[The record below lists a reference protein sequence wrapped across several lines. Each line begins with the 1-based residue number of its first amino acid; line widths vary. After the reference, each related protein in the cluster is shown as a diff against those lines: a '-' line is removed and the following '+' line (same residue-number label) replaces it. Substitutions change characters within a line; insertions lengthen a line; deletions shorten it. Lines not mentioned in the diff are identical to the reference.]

1 MSEFRVLIVDDEPQ
15 MRKLLE
21 IALGAQQFRVQ
32 TAGTGKEAL
41 IAAAM
46 YPPDLLILDLG
57 LPDEDGQSVLTKL
70 REWYGK
76 PIIILSARN
85 HEQEIVRALDN
96 GANDYIVKPFRM
108 GELLARIRSA
118 LRSSRMDEP
127 LLLFSFGQVIV
138 DPAARTVTRSGEL
151 VHLTATEYSLLLLL
165 LKNEG
170 RVLTHQYILKEIWG
184 PAYTTQSQYL
194 RVYIGQLR
202 KKTEQNPDKP
212 IHIITEPGIGYRF
225 SGT

>member
-1 MSEFRVLIVDDEPQ
+1 MNEPRILIIDDEPQ

-32 TAGTGKEAL
+32 TVGTGKEAY
-41 IAAAM
+41 IAVAM

-57 LPDEDGQSVLTKL
+57 LPDEDGQSVLTRL
-70 REWYGK
+70 REWFGK
-76 PIIILSARN
+76 PIIILSARDN
-85 HEQEIVRALDN
+85 EQEIIRALDN

-118 LRSSRMDEP
+118 LR
-127 LLLFSFGQVIV
+127 FSKAEDPVRVHTFGRISV
-138 DPAARTVTRSGEL
+138 DPAARTVNCNGEL
-151 VHLTATEYSLLLLL
+151 LHFTATEYNLLLLL

-170 RVLTHQYILKEIWG
+170 RVLTHQYILKEVWG
-184 PAYTTQSQYL
+184 PMYTTQSQYL

-202 KKTEQNPDKP
+202 KKIELNPDKP
-212 IHIITEPGIGYRF
+212 VHIITEPGIGYRF
-225 SGT
+225 SGA